1 MTRNGTKKHALKK
14 NTEIFRKSAFAE
26 DVVSVFHPLISGAAV
41 FRRWILDRIPKL
53 AEETQDSAKPAIGE
67 QMVPK
72 FPGSGAFH
80 WMVFDI
86 PLMYPLASAAC
97 ASYAASMQPTL
108 ETLGT
113 GVNRYATLL
122 TYFGS
127 FGEVCGAW
135 IPYAEI
141 SG

>member
-1 MTRNGTKKHALKK
+1 M
-14 NTEIFRKSAFAE
+14 
-26 DVVSVFHPLISGAAV
+26 FHPLISGAAV
-41 FRRWILDRIPKL
+41 FRRCILDRIPKL
-53 AEETQDSAKPAIGE
+53 AEETQDSPTSAIGQ
-67 QMVPK
+67 QMVPN
-72 FPGSGAFH
+72 FPGSGIFH
-80 WMVFDI
+80 WMVLCI

-97 ASYAASMQPTL
+97 AAYAASMQPTL

-135 IPYAEI
+135 IVYFTI
-141 SG
+141 THTHIIRVK